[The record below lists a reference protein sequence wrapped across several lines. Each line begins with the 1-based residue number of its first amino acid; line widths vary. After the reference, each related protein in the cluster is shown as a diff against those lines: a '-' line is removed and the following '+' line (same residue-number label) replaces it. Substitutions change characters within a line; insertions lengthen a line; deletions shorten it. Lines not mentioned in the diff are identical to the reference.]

1 MVNWN
6 VINGNGGKFSSKEI
20 RKNMLNYMTRHH
32 HGNLVDSIEK
42 KYNEYKVS
50 LMNGLSLIF
59 DADGKYRKTSM

>member
-20 RKNMLNYMTRHH
+20 RKNMLNHH
-32 HGNLVDSIEK
+32 QGNLVDSIEK

-59 DADGKYRKTSM
+59 DADGKYRRTSM